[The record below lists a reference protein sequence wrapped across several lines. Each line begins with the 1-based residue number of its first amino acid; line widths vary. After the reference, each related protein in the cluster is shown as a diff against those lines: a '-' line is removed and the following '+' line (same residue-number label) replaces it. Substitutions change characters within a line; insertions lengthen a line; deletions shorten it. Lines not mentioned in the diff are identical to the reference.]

1 MTNLLVGD
9 FAETGALRMDTGDR
23 ERHRAIH
30 DVFYND
36 VDDTTAAAATSL
48 LTPDGPAGIPGETLT
63 VTAER
68 YGSVPHTYVV
78 CLRDNAF
85 PVALQRLFIKE
96 IDAVS
101 AKPTTVVEIDTSHSP
116 FLSQPAELA
125 NVIAAAQRGYHVNH
139 GDFLE

>member
-1 MTNLLVGD
+1 M
-9 FAETGALRMDTGDR
+9 
-23 ERHRAIH
+23 
-30 DVFYND
+30 
-36 VDDTTAAAATSL
+36 
-48 LTPDGPAGIPGETLT
+48 
-63 VTAER
+63 
-68 YGSVPHTYVV
+68 V

-85 PVALQRLFIKE
+85 PVALQRLFVTE

-125 NVIAAAQRGYHVNH
+125 TSSRTAQRGYHVNH